1 MATTLARVPS
11 GALGWDGDLFGDD
24 FDDVVAA
31 VFAADGDAPA
41 WLEAPLAPAPASKAA
56 PASMAPRAA
65 APRAPAP
72 PADGKQAVTPLH
84 RCVNPSH
91 AVPCAWCAPAAAF
104 PSTPCNRWQ
113 QGFRLRSARPAHA
126 AARPAPAGAR
136 LPRPPRTSWTT
147 SWWATPARC
156 GARSPDLA
164 QQGLARLRCCCA
176 LRAGR

>member
-1 MATTLARVPS
+1 MRGALQSGAMATTLARVPS

-41 WLEAPLAPAPASKAA
+41 WLDAQLAPAPASKAV
-56 PASMAPRAA
+56 PASVAPRA

-104 PSTPCNRWQ
+104 PSSHTTGGTPA
-113 QGFRLRSARPAHA
+113 SAHA
-126 AARPAPAGAR
+126 AA
-136 LPRPPRTSWTT
+136 PRAHAPPRTR
-147 SWWATPARC
+147 AQVHA
-156 GARSPDLA
+156 GAVR
-164 QQGLARLRCCCA
+164 G
-176 LRAGR
+176 G

>member
-56 PASMAPRAA
+56 PASLAPRAA

-72 PADGKQAVTPLH
+72 PADGKQTVTPLH

-91 AVPCAWCAPAAAF
+91 AVPCAWCAP
-104 PSTPCNRWQ
+104 R
-113 QGFRLRSARPAHA
+113 RSQAPHA
-126 AARPAPAGAR
+126 TGGSKASASV
-136 LPRPPRTSWTT
+136 PRASLTQP
-147 SWWATPARC
+147 PARHPQVHA
-156 GARSPDLA
+156 GTFGGGRA
-164 QQGLARLRCCCA
+164 G
-176 LRAGR
+176 LRAGG